1 MKQTLSNYLTACNSQ
16 PFYIPNT
23 HVVSAQKSISNRG
36 LLSGATWGLLWVTW
50 KILLWIHSRKPGV
63 NLESKDNPGLVWVNF
78 LLG

>member
-1 MKQTLSNYLTACNSQ
+1 MPVILTPFIFQIHMYCLS
-16 PFYIPNT
+16 
-23 HVVSAQKSISNRG
+23 QKSISNRG

-63 NLESKDNPGLVWVNF
+63 YLESKDNPGLVWVNF